1 MAQSVP
7 FVYAAEKSIASS
19 ELSNDIQ
26 ISKPEYATGNMEADG
41 LLEPVTEDDPE
52 YHKYLENN
60 DPYGIMTMSALWG
73 ADSLTHQNRF
83 SGVSK
88 VYGIDVSYY
97 QGNIDW
103 KKVKNSGVE
112 FVIIRVGYRG
122 YGSAGTLVE
131 DPKFKTYLDGA
142 TKAGLKVGVYFYTQA
157 ITTAEARQRLSSFLT
172 G

>member
-1 MAQSVP
+1 MKFIPKLTGVVLSAAIMAQSVP

-88 VYGIDVSYY
+88 VYGIP
-97 QGNIDW
+97 
-103 KKVKNSGVE
+103 
-112 FVIIRVGYRG
+112 II
-122 YGSAGTLVE
+122 
-131 DPKFKTYLDGA
+131 KA
-142 TKAGLKVGVYFYTQA
+142 T
-157 ITTAEARQRLSSFLT
+157 
-172 G
+172 

>member
-1 MAQSVP
+1 MKFIPKLTGVVLSAAIMAQSVP
-7 FVYAAEKSIASS
+7 FVYAAEESIASS

-26 ISKPEYATGNMEADG
+26 VSKPEYATGNMEADS

-88 VYGIDVSYY
+88 VYGIDTPLNLISPA
-97 QGNIDW
+97 
-103 KKVKNSGVE
+103 S
-112 FVIIRVGYRG
+112 
-122 YGSAGTLVE
+122 T
-131 DPKFKTYLDGA
+131 
-142 TKAGLKVGVYFYTQA
+142 
-157 ITTAEARQRLSSFLT
+157 
-172 G
+172 